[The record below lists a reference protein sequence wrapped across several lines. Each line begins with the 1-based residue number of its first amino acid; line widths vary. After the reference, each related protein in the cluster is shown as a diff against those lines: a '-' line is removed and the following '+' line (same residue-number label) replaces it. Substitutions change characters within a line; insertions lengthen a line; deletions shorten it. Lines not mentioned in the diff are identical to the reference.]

1 MMLLSLDSGRV
12 SVYSCK
18 LKDQIALPNSDCDIV
33 MNNNKVGLSE
43 NNKFMFTLLYKEKG
57 LITTA

>member
-1 MMLLSLDSGRV
+1 
-12 SVYSCK
+12 
-18 LKDQIALPNSDCDIV
+18 

-57 LITTA
+57 LLTSTQRKLTLGIDSDSARRDWAFSIMLATKWS